1 MTCDPR
7 PIRYSPRLVTIIE
20 SSARPSLNGCQ
31 FPGGCM
37 SQSESGQDSE
47 SRRKEV
53 FLALVTAQDG
63 EMPVAQSRKEIAQR
77 FGITEAEV
85 LRIEREGLDNNW
97 PPL

>member
-1 MTCDPR
+1 
-7 PIRYSPRLVTIIE
+7 
-20 SSARPSLNGCQ
+20 
-31 FPGGCM
+31 M
-37 SQSESGQDSE
+37 SQNESEQGAE

-63 EMPVAQSRKEIAQR
+63 EMPVAQSRQEIAQR

-85 LRIEREGLDNNW
+85 VRIEREGLDNNW

>member
-1 MTCDPR
+1 
-7 PIRYSPRLVTIIE
+7 
-20 SSARPSLNGCQ
+20 
-31 FPGGCM
+31 M
-37 SQSESGQDSE
+37 SQNESEQASE

-53 FLALVTAQDG
+53 FLALVTAQDT

-85 LRIEREGLDNNW
+85 VRIEREGLDNNW